1 MASALKGV
9 SSLLGRAEE
18 MAGPDVPEPPPT
30 FLRERL
36 MKRKREKEERKEVA
50 RKTMGG
56 LQAGPV
62 RVDQIRAVGCQK
74 VVPLAHEGGWLQAG

>member
-1 MASALKGV
+1 VASALKGV

-30 FLRERL
+30 FLHERL

-50 RKTMGG
+50 RKTM
-56 LQAGPV
+56 
-62 RVDQIRAVGCQK
+62 VGFR
-74 VVPLAHEGGWLQAG
+74 PG